1 MQKKTNDL
9 VIATHGR
16 GIVIIDDISVLR
28 QLTPENMDK
37 ELYFFKTKASVIPE
51 DNGFGGAST
60 ETQFIGENPSTSAKI
75 IYYLKKRH
83 VLGKMS
89 LEIQDANGNRITD
102 IGPGK
107 AKGINVVNWNFT
119 TKPPKVATGKTFT
132 FGGFTTPRVPAGTY
146 KVVIQKGK
154 ETYTN
159 DLVVEYDSKSLVSL
173 ADRKAQEAATKKMF
187 DMSQELAYLV
197 YTMDE
202 YLKMAEQAKAKN
214 PKAIDPMIK
223 DFNKL
228 KETLVVTKGD
238 NYVGAAEPQ
247 LREKM
252 TDLYAKVAQSYYKP
266 NQAEL
271 SNMEAVESRFTTAK
285 DDYKK
290 LKDKYLPKLNS
301 VLSKDKL
308 QPIVLKTFEEYLQIP

>member
-1 MQKKTNDL
+1 
-9 VIATHGR
+9 VI
-16 GIVIIDDISVLR
+16 IIDDISILR
-28 QLTPENMDK
+28 QMTAENMDK
-37 ELYFFKTKASVIPE
+37 ELYFFKTKPAIIPE
-51 DNGFGGAST
+51 NNGFGGAST
-60 ETQFIGENPSTSAKI
+60 ETQFIGENPSQSAKI

-83 VLGKMS
+83 VLGKMT
-89 LEIQDANGNRITD
+89 LEIQDASGNKVTE

-107 AKGINVVNWNFT
+107 SKGINVVNWNFT

-154 ETYTN
+154 ETYTQ
-159 DLVVEYDSKSLVSL
+159 DLVVEYDPKSIISL

-187 DMSQELAYLV
+187 DMTQELAYMV
-197 YTMDE
+197 YTLDE
-202 YLKMAEQAKAKN
+202 YLKMAEQIKAKS
-214 PKAIDPMIK
+214 PKVADPMIAEL
-223 DFNKL
+223 NKL

-271 SNMEAVESRFTTAK
+271 DNMEAIESRFSTAK
-285 DDYKK
+285 TDYKK
-290 LKDKYLPKLNS
+290 IKDKHLPKLNQAMG
-301 VLSKDKL
+301 KDKL
-308 QPIVLKTFEEYLQIP
+308 QPIVLKTYEEYLQMP